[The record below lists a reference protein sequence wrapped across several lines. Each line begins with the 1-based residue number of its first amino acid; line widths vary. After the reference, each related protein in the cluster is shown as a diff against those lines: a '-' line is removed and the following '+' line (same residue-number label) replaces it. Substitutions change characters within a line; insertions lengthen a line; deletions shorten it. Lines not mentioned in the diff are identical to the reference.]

1 MPGSS
6 CALYYTAEAYEG
18 DQPGVVGRQ
27 SAGAGFLE
35 ALVRYGGQSELF
47 CLTNQQAHF
56 DEFRRKVSTLA
67 PDPPPSTW
75 IHPDDMEFLG
85 RAGCVYNPGPIV
97 AEMAWMRRYSNERL
111 FSICGITHSLA
122 TDRAIRGIR
131 DFLTAP
137 TQPWD
142 ALVCTSRSGLAAV
155 ERIIA
160 SWSEYLGR
168 RGFQV
173 PESPMRSTVIPL
185 GVNLERFR
193 RDEAAITRGRA
204 LRAKLGIGED
214 DVAGLYF
221 GRLNILSKAHP
232 TPMYRAFELAQRT
245 MPAGR
250 LHLILAGQFADPRV
264 AAQFDAARRRF
275 APSVR
280 VHWVN
285 GNDAAD
291 AAASWFAADFFISL
305 TDNIQETFG
314 LTPVEAMAASLP
326 CIVSDW
332 DGYRE
337 TVVDGHTGFLIP
349 TLTPPPGAGIEL
361 ADQVAR
367 RAYDHFSYIGLVS
380 QSTAVDIDACA
391 RAIMTLA
398 GDADLRGRM
407 GEAARRRAETVYDW
421 RIVMQQYLELWNE
434 LAALR
439 AAAPMT
445 GARRPTE
452 TVHPDYPDPFSL
464 FRANPTR
471 VLESE
476 DEVRL
481 ADLDGRFLLEQLRK
495 NALHTFATPS
505 LLEASLI
512 DAIVVALE
520 SGPQSVAQLDELVAT
535 TDHARVLRTIAW
547 LYKYGIV
554 SVART
559 NTPVARTETARSH
572 NRE

>member
-1 MPGSS
+1 MPGKSS
-6 CALYYTAEAYEG
+6 CALYYAAEAYEG

-35 ALVRYGGQSELF
+35 ALVRYGAQSELF
-47 CLTNQQAHF
+47 CLTNQQANF
-56 DEFRRKVSTLA
+56 DEFQRKVSTLA
-67 PDPPPSTW
+67 PDPPPTTW
-75 IHPDDMEFLG
+75 IRPDDMESLG

-142 ALVCTSRSGLAAV
+142 ALVCTSRSGLSAV

-160 SWSEYLGR
+160 SWSDYLGR
-168 RGFQV
+168 RGFHV

-193 RDEAAITRGRA
+193 RDDAAVERGRA
-204 LRAKLGIGED
+204 LRARLGIGED

-245 MPAGR
+245 LPAGR
-250 LHLILAGQFADPRV
+250 LNLILAGQFADPRV
-264 AAQFDAARRRF
+264 AAQFDASRRRF

-337 TVVDGHTGFLIP
+337 TVAGGDTGFLIP
-349 TLTPPPGAGIEL
+349 TMTPPPGAGIDL

-367 RAYDHFSYIGLVS
+367 RDYDHFSYIGLVS
-380 QSTAVDIDACA
+380 QSTAVDVDACA

-398 GDADLRGRM
+398 GNPDLRARM
-407 GEAARRRAETVYDW
+407 GEAGRRRAETVYDW

-434 LAALR
+434 LAGLR

-445 GARRPTE
+445 GARLPTE

-464 FRANPTR
+464 FRNHPTR
-471 VLESE
+471 VLEPE

-481 ADLDGRFLLEQLRK
+481 ADLDARFLVEQLRK
-495 NALHTFATPS
+495 NALHSFATPS
-505 LLEASLI
+505 LLEAGLV
-512 DAIVVALE
+512 DAIVAALE
-520 SGPQSVAQLDELVAT
+520 GGPKSVAQLDDLCAT
-535 TDHARVLRTIAW
+535 SDHARVLRTIAW

-554 SVART
+554 AITQT
-559 NTPVARTETARSH
+559 N
-572 NRE
+572 